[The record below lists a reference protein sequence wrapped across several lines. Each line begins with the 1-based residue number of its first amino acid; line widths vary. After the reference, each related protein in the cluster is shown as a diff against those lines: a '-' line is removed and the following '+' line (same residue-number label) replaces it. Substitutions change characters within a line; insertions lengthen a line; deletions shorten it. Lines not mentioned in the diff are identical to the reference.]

1 MEKMPIDREST
12 GSDLTRPLLLR
23 KIGSWLKYSLLG
35 DEAET
40 GQGLMEY
47 ALVLFFIA
55 VVVIAVLI
63 ILGPQIGSMFSAVTK
78 GFS

>member
-1 MEKMPIDREST
+1 MEKMPIDRESA
-12 GSDLTRPLLLR
+12 GSDLTPPLFLR
-23 KIGSWLKYSLLG
+23 KVGAWLKYGLLG
-35 DEAET
+35 DEAEA

>member
-1 MEKMPIDREST
+1 MEKMPIDRKSE
-12 GSDLTRPLLLR
+12 GLALGQPLFWRRL
-23 KIGSWLKYSLLG
+23 GSWLKRGLLG
-35 DEAET
+35 DEAEA

-47 ALVLFFIA
+47 ALVIFFIA

-63 ILGPQIGSMFSAVTK
+63 VVGPQIGSMFSAVTK

>member
-1 MEKMPIDREST
+1 MEKMPIDRESA
-12 GSDLTRPLLLR
+12 GSDLTQPLFWRRL
-23 KIGSWLKYSLLG
+23 GSWLKHGLLG
-35 DEAET
+35 DEAES

-55 VVVIAVLI
+55 IVVIAVLI